1 MRTKHSGQYRRQSKY
16 SGDSE
21 KVEYINHPLMMA
33 CHAQAMGIK
42 DDDILSAIL
51 LHDVVEETDTTSN
64 ELPVNEE
71 TKEIVE
77 LLTFK
82 LLPNMSK
89 EISKNI
95 YYQNIAKN
103 KKAVTVKILDRCN
116 NISKWRMFFQKK
128 R

>member
-51 LHDVVEETDTTSN
+51 LHDVVEETDTTSTN
-64 ELPVNEE
+64 F
-71 TKEIVE
+71 
-77 LLTFK
+77 LLT
-82 LLPNMSK
+82 
-89 EISKNI
+89 
-95 YYQNIAKN
+95 
-103 KKAVTVKILDRCN
+103 KK
-116 NISKWRMFFQKK
+116 QKK
-128 R
+128 SWNF